1 MHSNKTIKISVL
13 MSVHNGSDY
22 LKEAIQSVLDQTFE
36 DFEFIIVDDGST
48 DETAEIIK
56 GFSDERIVHI
66 NNNKNIGLTLSLNR
80 ALSLA
85 KGEYIARIDADDVY
99 TYQKLMLQSK
109 FLDHNKS
116 HGLVASSTIRIDQT
130 GKEIQKVSC
139 KNRDLEI
146 CSLMVSENP
155 FVHGSVM
162 VRRDLVLKVGGY
174 RNHFVTTQDFD
185 LWVRIAEV
193 SFTGAISEYLY
204 LRRMHSERIGVRNK
218 EMQKSF
224 TKDVIVNLKLRAL
237 GGQDDFGYSI
247 PGEYVSPEMKWIRNR
262 WSLCVTNSS
271 RSFLSA
277 WLQPEVYLN
286 SGRSPLA
293 VVIALYFISYI
304 KARRRLSSLISVVRL
319 NLLRK
324 Q

>member
-1 MHSNKTIKISVL
+1 MHSYETIKISVL

-22 LKEAIQSVLDQTFE
+22 LKEAIQSVLDQTFKN
-36 DFEFIIVDDGST
+36 FEFIIVDDGST

-56 GFSDERIVHI
+56 SFSDERIVHI
-66 NNNKNIGLTLSLNR
+66 SNKKNIGLTLSLR
-80 ALSLA
+80 EALSLA
-85 KGEYIARIDADDVY
+85 KGEYIARIDADDIY
-99 TYQKLMLQSK
+99 TCQKLMLQNK
-109 FLDHNKS
+109 FLDQNKN
-116 HGLVASSTIRIDQT
+116 HGLVASSTIRIDEA
-130 GKEIQKVSC
+130 GREIQKVSC
-139 KNRDLEI
+139 KIRDLEI

-162 VRRDLVLKVGGY
+162 MRRDILLKVGGY
-174 RNHFVTTQDFD
+174 RDHFVTTQDFD

-193 SFTGAISEYLY
+193 SLTGAIPDFLY
-204 LRRMHSERIGVRNK
+204 LRRMHSRRIGVRHK

-224 TKDVIVNLKLRAL
+224 TNDVIVNLKMRAL
-237 GGQDDFGYSI
+237 GGNDNFGYAI
-247 PGEYVSPEMKWIRNR
+247 PYKDVRPEMKWIRNR
-262 WSLCVTNSS
+262 WSICVTNSS
-271 RSFLSA
+271 RSFLSPWPHA
-277 WLQPEVYLN
+277 GLYFD

-293 VVIALYFISYI
+293 VLTALYFISYI